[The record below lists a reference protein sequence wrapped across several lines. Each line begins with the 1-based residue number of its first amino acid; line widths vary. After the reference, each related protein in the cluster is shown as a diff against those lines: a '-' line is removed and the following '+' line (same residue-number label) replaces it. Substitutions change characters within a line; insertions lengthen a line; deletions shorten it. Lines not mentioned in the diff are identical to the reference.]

1 MNAGMHSYGMGDS
14 PIVKWMIV
22 VALVEVVF
30 LVVCG
35 VAFRDRKRIVE
46 ARDRWEKQGGTNPSG
61 GIGPRPHLAGGA
73 QSLARTARGAR
84 TSKAVLMFADV
95 LSPR

>member
-1 MNAGMHSYGMGDS
+1 MHSYGMGDS

-22 VALVEVVF
+22 VALVEIVF

-46 ARDRWEKQGGTNPSG
+46 A
-61 GIGPRPHLAGGA
+61 
-73 QSLARTARGAR
+73 
-84 TSKAVLMFADV
+84 
-95 LSPR
+95 